1 MAKRIMYVEDHFNNM
16 LLLKRIVEA
25 EGHEF
30 SAAADGQSGLDMALA
45 WQPDLIFIDLR
56 LPGAMDGQDLLR
68 RMKASPTLRDVPVV
82 VLTAYGHGQALAEAQ
97 AAGCDGFLHKPA
109 DIQQIQAVIRQYVG
123 PPVRQKVS
131 QPRSDSRPN
140 FLGAVQP

>member
-30 SAAADGQSGLDMALA
+30 ATAADGQSGLDMALA
-45 WQPDLIFIDLR
+45 WRPDLIFVDLR
-56 LPGAMDGQDLLR
+56 LPGPMDGQRLLQR
-68 RMKASPTLRDVPVV
+68 IKDSPTLREVPAI
-82 VLTAYGHGQALAEAQ
+82 VLTAYGHSQAMAEAQ

-109 DIQQIQAVIRQYVG
+109 DIKQIQAVIRQYVG
-123 PPVRQKVS
+123 PAARS
-131 QPRSDSRPN
+131 QNERLAKDTRLN
-140 FLGAVQP
+140 YVGAA

>member
-30 SAAADGQSGLDMALA
+30 ATAADGQSGLDMALA
-45 WQPDLIFIDLR
+45 WRPDLIFVDLR
-56 LPGAMDGQDLLR
+56 LPGVMDGQDLLQR
-68 RMKASPTLRDVPVV
+68 LKASPTLRDVPAI
-82 VLTAYGHGQALAEAQ
+82 VLTAYGHGQAMVEAQ

-109 DIQQIQAVIRQYVG
+109 DIQQIQAVIRQYAG
-123 PPVRQKVS
+123 PPERPQS
-131 QPRSDSRPN
+131 NRSANDARLN
-140 FLGAVQP
+140 FIGAA